1 MIKSSNIVMYR
12 LFISIL
18 IGVGFAIYAF
28 TLEWN
33 SFIGNT
39 LEEIEQARK
48 RIERS
53 FVNDKGEAV
62 EPDWNIIEDIAGK
75 LTAENCKI
83 IKARALLKYESNPI
97 TEKLVKDNLDWS
109 AFNREFGNDVEW
121 NDRNDISQHNLIVI
135 SETTRIA
142 KSAAVAVLSGIGSTL
157 LFLLIMFLIPILW
170 YFILNRLPTLWYF
183 ILNRLGEL
191 SRAIQGK

>member
-48 RIERS
+48 RIAHS

-62 EPDWNIIEDIAGK
+62 EPDWSIIEDIAGK

-97 TEKLVKDNLDWS
+97 TEILVIDNLDWS
-109 AFNREFGNDVEW
+109 AFNREFGNDVKW

-170 YFILNRLPTLWYF
+170 YFILNRL
-183 ILNRLGEL
+183 GEL

>member
-1 MIKSSNIVMYR
+1 MIKSSKIVMYR
-12 LFISIL
+12 LVISIL

-39 LEEIEQARK
+39 IEEIEQASK
-48 RIERS
+48 SIERS
-53 FVNDKGEAV
+53 FVDDKGEAV
-62 EPDWNIIEDIAGK
+62 EPDWSIIEDIASK

-83 IKARALLKYESNPI
+83 IKARALLQYESNPI
-97 TEKLVKDNLDWS
+97 TEIFVIDNFDWS
-109 AFNREFGNDVEW
+109 AFNREVGNDVEW
-121 NDRNDISQHNLIVI
+121 NDRNDISQRNLIVI

-170 YFILNRLPTLWYF
+170 HFILNRLPTLWYF